1 MRTGRREFIRAAS
14 LSAACG
20 GMLCRA
26 QASVRSTTLYNEYNQ
41 YDEHAARGDSLI
53 IVFDERVADSRAFAF
68 RSRTMGAR
76 TVPLGNDIGMLWFQ
90 HLMPL
95 ASSPGNVIAGLTKH
109 ADAFL
114 LTRFAQSTG
123 LRITQQ
129 TAEPHAGPVTLVIW
143 RLNAS
148 RDWT

>member
-26 QASVRSTTLYNEYNQ
+26 QASVRSTTLYNEY
-41 YDEHAARGDSLI
+41 DEHAARGDSLI
-53 IVFDERVADSRAFAF
+53 IIFDERVADSRAFAF
-68 RSRTMGAR
+68 RSRTKGAR
-76 TVPLGNDIGMLWFQ
+76 TVPMGNDIGMLWFQ

-95 ASSPGNVIAGLTKH
+95 ASSPGNVIAGLTRH

-114 LTRFAQSTG
+114 LTRFAQGAG
-123 LRITQQ
+123 LRITQH
-129 TAEPHAGPVTLVIW
+129 TAEPHAGPVTLVMW
-143 RLNAS
+143 RLDAS